1 MAHPSP
7 HPLILSPASR
17 FAAQSNP
24 AHSRSPSRSPTR
36 RQEFTAHEI
45 DPLLSNLSPT
55 STLEALR
62 TTDAIALAPG
72 SRQKVLSES
81 IADASTSERAFAI
94 RAALAGKKLREWYLE
109 VKEWQWPQSSFEE
122 PSPKEKLG
130 KTRDF
135 SHGGH
140 LDQALAH
147 VKISANISRADEDVY
162 WGSLPAKVV
171 QEYGERIEIIR
182 DDMETLD
189 VEELKEHVR
198 GAHHAS
204 RSRSSSLY
212 EVGPSDSPLARYNHL
227 DDFTVLI
234 TATIIQALP
243 YISKLNSLLDVWF
256 VRLVVL
262 RQVPGFLQ
270 QLEDARVAVD
280 SAWNAIGISKVSA
293 IERNLSLTMKDYTT
307 MKSVLQERV
316 TELGQRLDSMLDV
329 LEGGVDRLPDHWI
342 DNMESV
348 QEDYETWVVD
358 AERLVEEN
366 DWRLQQEAASYIS
379 SLQPKAETPKDSRFL
394 HNTVVPDES
403 PHPEGQK
410 IVSGEE
416 HQSQLRGIN
425 FSGSLVES
433 MDEKSMNVQTG
444 DLGRRTLDG
453 HVSHV
458 DDHPSDLSFRNTDSF
473 PPVNNEK
480 IPRSENPVLGELLQ
494 VIVHPV
500 TKRKDGDQTPSSGR
514 RTPSHRPPPLEL
526 QPQTAAT
533 DSTVSS
539 DVSEPGSGTSE
550 YFSNMSSPEILDASR
565 VEYFKTPTED
575 KFLFWS
581 PKEVAPSSDTLSR
594 HSSQRTERST
604 ATTKEATVVSDGLSS
619 KTRSRASSFVPE
631 ATILESVASSAD
643 ESTVKSRIRPDS
655 GLKRASVTSI
665 EVLSR
670 SEVRNITVRR
680 HSSSSSAVSRLK
692 DISGSQDR
700 VNPQSEQNDLNTSSR
715 AATPSIDHDL
725 SPSMRAAKRR
735 HSLFNNLSEF
745 AFTSSPPSRSGTPLQ
760 PMSEIEAA
768 SITDS
773 PILTDPG
780 SSSSSA
786 DLNGVQSPLNRHL
799 SPKKVPFSPTQSIED
814 QLTAR
819 ITSILTS
826 IPARIRLT
834 SGPELDASEPQQSV
848 FPTETKVA
856 NALSPPPPIEPTHSS
871 TPLITLGPAFP
882 KTSKIRSHNADSDIK
897 LYHLHQPG
905 KDVPIKLYVR
915 LVGEGGERVM
925 VRVGGGWADLAEYLK
940 EYASHHGRR
949 SISEGKFEIKGLPSG
964 HPSSSAAT
972 LVGRASG
979 CSTPTSRPGSPTV
992 RPSSALNMRK
1002 LRLSSN
1008 SGTPST
1014 PDLPVRSYDVAPGSA
1029 DSFVSSAR
1037 SSSRRP
1043 SWAEDDAPLGLAG
1056 PKSKNTIISPGK
1068 KAWVDGMLDQAR
1080 KASGEKKRA
1089 GLGDFGDLGKIG
1101 GTRRVFFRGKTE
1113 D

>member
-1 MAHPSP
+1 MAHRSP
-7 HPLILSPASR
+7 HPLVLSPASR

-24 AHSRSPSRSPTR
+24 ANSRSPSRSPTR
-36 RQEFTAHEI
+36 RQEFTVHEI

-81 IADASTSERAFAI
+81 ISDASTSERAFAI

-109 VKEWQWPQSSFEE
+109 VKEWQWSNNGFEE
-122 PSPKEKLG
+122 PPPSEKLG
-130 KTRDF
+130 KSRDF
-135 SHGGH
+135 GHGGH
-140 LDQALAH
+140 LDQVLAH
-147 VKISANISRADEDVY
+147 GKVGTGSFRATEEVY

-171 QEYGERIEIIR
+171 QEYEERIEIIR

-198 GAHHAS
+198 GAHHTS

-212 EVGPSDSPLARYNHL
+212 EPGPSDSPLAKYNHL

-234 TATIIQALP
+234 TATIMQALP

-262 RQVPGFLQ
+262 RQVPGFLR

-280 SAWNAIGISKVSA
+280 SAWNAIGISKVST
-293 IERNLSLTMKDYTT
+293 IESNPNLTTKVYTT

-316 TELGQRLDSMLDV
+316 TELGQRLDGMLDV

-342 DNMESV
+342 DKMESV

-366 DWRLQQEAASYIS
+366 DWKLQQEAASYLA
-379 SLQPKAETPKDSRFL
+379 SLQPVAKGVTNSQALYDSEDSYKSPGPK
-394 HNTVVPDES
+394 
-403 PHPEGQK
+403 GQK
-410 IVSGEE
+410 NVSDGDDRP
-416 HQSQLRGIN
+416 QLN
-425 FSGSLVES
+425 GSTLARS
-433 MDEKSMNVQTG
+433 LMQAIDDNDMTVQTG
-444 DLGRRTLDG
+444 NFGQRTLDG
-453 HVSHV
+453 HVSHA
-458 DDHPSDLSFRNTDSF
+458 DDRPSDLSFRNTDVAPLVKDTNIATSKD
-473 PPVNNEK
+473 P
-480 IPRSENPVLGELLQ
+480 ILGELLE
-494 VIVHPV
+494 VIVHPI
-500 TKRKDGDQTPSSGR
+500 TKRNDGAQIPSSGR
-514 RTPSHRPPPLEL
+514 TTSHRPPPLEL
-526 QPQTAAT
+526 QPPTAAT

-539 DVSEPGSGTSE
+539 DISEPGSGTSE

-575 KFLFWS
+575 KFHFWS
-581 PKEVAPSSDTLSR
+581 PKEVAAPSDALSR

-604 ATTKEATVVSDGLSS
+604 ATAKDASASSDVLSS

-631 ATILESVASSAD
+631 ATILENAASSAD
-643 ESTVKSRIRPDS
+643 EKTEKLRIRPDIA
-655 GLKRASVTSI
+655 LKRASVTSI

-670 SEVRNITVRR
+670 SELRNITVRR
-680 HSSSSSAVSRLK
+680 HSSSSSAISRLK
-692 DISGSQDR
+692 DISGSQEKVD
-700 VNPQSEQNDLNTSSR
+700 SQNDLNNLSSR
-715 AATPSIDHDL
+715 AGTPSIDEDL
-725 SPSMRAAKRR
+725 SPSMRAARRR
-735 HSLFNNLSEF
+735 HSLFNNLSD
-745 AFTSSPPSRSGTPLQ
+745 FTFNSSPPSRSGTPLQ

-768 SITDS
+768 FVSDS
-773 PILTDPG
+773 PMLSHG
-780 SSSSSA
+780 KSSSSLA
-786 DLNGVQSPLNRHL
+786 DLKEVQSPLKRHL
-799 SPKKVPFSPTQSIED
+799 SLTKTPLSPSQSIDD

-834 SGPELDASEPQQSV
+834 SGPELDASDPQQSV
-848 FPTETKVA
+848 LPAEIRASNT
-856 NALSPPPPIEPTHSS
+856 LSPPPPVERTHSS
-871 TPLITLGPAFP
+871 TPSITLGPAFP
-882 KTSKIRSHNADSDIK
+882 KTSKSRSHNGDSDIK

-905 KDVPIKLYVR
+905 KDAPIKLYVR

-925 VRVGGGWADLAEYLK
+925 VRVGGGWADLGEYLK

-972 LVGRASG
+972 LVGRSSG
-979 CSTPTSRPGSPTV
+979 RSTPTSRPGSPTA

-1008 SGTPST
+1008 AGTPST
-1014 PDLPVRSYDVAPGSA
+1014 PDLPTRSYDMTPGSA
-1029 DSFVSSAR
+1029 DSYVSSFH

-1043 SWAEDDAPLGLAG
+1043 SWGEEDVPLGLAG
-1056 PKSKNTIISPGK
+1056 PTSKNTIISPGK

-1080 KASGEKKRA
+1080 KASGEKKKA
-1089 GLGDFGDLGKIG
+1089 GVGDFGDLGRIG